1 MKYITKWLLL
11 IKQELIMGEMVIRM
25 TRCPNECAGPFAEEI
40 GLVGTALGKYDL
52 QLCSYNNQ
60 TYTQAGKTQ
69 DS

>member
-1 MKYITKWLLL
+1 
-11 IKQELIMGEMVIRM
+11 MGEMVIRI
-25 TRCPNECAGPFAEEI
+25 TRCPNGCAGPFAKEI
-40 GLVGTALGKYDL
+40 GLVGTSLGKYDL